1 MTRSPYAPLYLP
13 GALLALVLVVSAIA
27 VGYADS
33 MVDDAERALDM
44 KRQTLST
51 AQKKHANA
59 GVEKD
64 ILQRFRETYAALEK
78 IGFVGAEQRINW
90 VDSLRVANRESN
102 LFGVEYQIGQQESF
116 PGATDL
122 GVGDLAMRQ
131 SIMRVKF
138 PLLHEGD
145 LMPFFRNLAQQR
157 SGVFVMNACELTRLP
172 ANGGGQAQ
180 PNLNAECELAWIT
193 VADPRSEGGST
204 P

>member
-1 MTRSPYAPLYLP
+1 MNRNPYAPLYLP
-13 GALLALVLVVSAIA
+13 GALLAAVLVVSAIA
-27 VGYADS
+27 IGYADR
-33 MVDDAERALDM
+33 MVDEAERALDT
-44 KRQTLST
+44 KRQTLSG
-51 AQKKHANA
+51 AQRKHANA

-64 ILQRFRETYAALEK
+64 ILQRFRDTYAALER

-90 VDSLRVANRESN
+90 VDGLRIANRESS
-102 LFGVEYQIGQQESF
+102 LFGVEYQIGQQETF
-116 PGATDL
+116 AGTAEL
-122 GVGDLAMRQ
+122 GVGDLPMRQ

-172 ANGGGQAQ
+172 ANGGQAQ

-193 VADPRSEGGST
+193 VTDPRSEGGAA